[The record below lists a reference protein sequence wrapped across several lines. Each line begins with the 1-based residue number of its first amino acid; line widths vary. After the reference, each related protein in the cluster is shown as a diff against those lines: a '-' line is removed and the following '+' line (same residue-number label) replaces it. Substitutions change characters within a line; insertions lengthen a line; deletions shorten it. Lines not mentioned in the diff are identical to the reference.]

1 MMKIVDA
8 KLQIVEVPLPEPFH
22 STWNPANPETKLFV
36 TIVEVIT
43 DDGVHG
49 YGAACDSTQLI
60 AGIWD
65 THIKPLL
72 IGKDVSEVETINT
85 GLVNA
90 SLYAYRP
97 WCVEVAMY
105 DALGKYANLPLYKM
119 FGGSKSRV
127 LAYASTGELKSV
139 EQRIEDADRFMEE
152 GFKMMKIRAHHDDP
166 FEDVRI
172 IGEIKKHVG
181 DKMKIAVDANQ
192 GWFFTGKRT
201 VAKWDL
207 KKAVNVCKAFEEIGI
222 EWLEEPLYGYDF
234 EGLAELRRSTTLN
247 IAGGELNAQLH
258 EYRDLIKHQCF
269 DIYQMDVVLSGGF
282 VQNRKV
288 AALAEAENKIY
299 TPHTWTHG
307 LGLAAALHMAGA
319 VNNCPFIEYCY
330 DPPHWDYKIRD
341 LMLTEPLVVDKDGYI
356 NVPQKPGLGVE
367 INHELMDRYT
377 ILRK

>member
-97 WCVEVAMY
+97 WCVEVAVY

-222 EWLEEPLYGYDF
+222 EWLEEPLYG
-234 EGLAELRRSTTLN
+234 
-247 IAGGELNAQLH
+247 
-258 EYRDLIKHQCF
+258 
-269 DIYQMDVVLSGGF
+269 
-282 VQNRKV
+282 
-288 AALAEAENKIY
+288 
-299 TPHTWTHG
+299 
-307 LGLAAALHMAGA
+307 
-319 VNNCPFIEYCY
+319 
-330 DPPHWDYKIRD
+330 
-341 LMLTEPLVVDKDGYI
+341 
-356 NVPQKPGLGVE
+356 
-367 INHELMDRYT
+367 
-377 ILRK
+377 